1 MIKVVRFVAVALVG
15 GVLATGCAY
24 HAPTEP
30 SPAPILP
37 SLAPST
43 IRITVSSRSDQTV
56 GITATVLSSDGH
68 FVPSVTLTLSVDA
81 GTVSPTTAT
90 TDANG
95 VVQAT
100 AATPSATTLHVAGAG
115 LSAQAS
121 LPSSLASPVAD
132 AVLLNVP
139 GSGTAGVPVTM
150 FVSSAASGPWAWSFG
165 DGQTAQTT
173 TLSTTHTYGQAGRF
187 TVTVAGASTTV
198 SAPITINNPP
208 TPPTPPSSGATTGAI
223 ECTAAAHGSPTGCHA
238 TVTASDGTALTATIN
253 SVQWD
258 WGDGQVTQSNTSSA
272 AVATHTYVV
281 AGSYV
286 VNAVIKDTG
295 GDTVTAQATV
305 KIS

>member
-1 MIKVVRFVAVALVG
+1 MV
-15 GVLATGCAY
+15 GCAY

-30 SPAPILP
+30 SSP
-37 SLAPST
+37 STPTGPNLTPST

-100 AATPSATTLHVAGAG
+100 AATPSTTTLHVVGAG

-121 LPSSLASPVAD
+121 LPPSLPAPIAD
-132 AVLLNVP
+132 SVLLNVP
-139 GSGTAGVPVTM
+139 GSGTVGVPVTM
-150 FVSSAASGPWAWSFG
+150 FISSAATGPWAWSFG

-173 TLSTTHTYGQAGRF
+173 SLSTTHTFGQAGRY
-187 TVTVAGASTTV
+187 TVSVTGASTTV

-208 TPPTPPSSGATTGAI
+208 TPPTPPSSGAVTAAI
-223 ECTAAAHGSPTGCHA
+223 ECTAAPHGSPTGCHA
-238 TVTASDGTALTATIN
+238 TLTAPDGTALTANIS

-258 WGDGQVTQSNTSSA
+258 WGDGHISQSNTSSA
-272 AVATHTYVV
+272 AVATHSYDV
-281 AGSYV
+281 AGNYV
-286 VNAVIKDTG
+286 INAVIKDTG
-295 GDTVTAQATV
+295 GDTVTAQTTV